1 MRGLLAIVAVVLQV
15 LVLAYMAAEREVILR
30 TGRVIHL
37 RTAPVD
43 PTDAMRG
50 EYVRLGYQISQ
61 VPRSLCRDGLPTT
74 QESPA
79 QSRVVDV
86 KADTKVYASLRVE
99 EDGVAELVSLSDR
112 RPADGLFLRGR
123 TEWNWGGDVRVR
135 YGLEAFFLEQG
146 KAAAVQEEQWREF
159 RGVPL
164 IVEAAV
170 GRSGVAV
177 LRSYRW
183 DSLGLTLSVDGTN
196 APAGRASSTLPR
208 PVRQPASAIQA
219 VLRNH
224 GTNPVAILDPPGGRA
239 FVMVPETGFGGW
251 AWHWVGE
258 SNAPPV
264 PRPEDV
270 VVLKAG
276 EAHTNRIDLLDPAW
290 FVRAPAND
298 RRQGRG
304 EPQSVANLRGELL
317 VNLWLE
323 YRPSDRTACRN
334 LPNAALIWHGRLPS
348 ARWWPNQRVD

>member
-1 MRGLLAIVAVVLQV
+1 MLAIVAVGLQV

-37 RTAPVD
+37 RAAPVN
-43 PTDAMRG
+43 PTDAMRSG
-50 EYVRLGYQISQ
+50 YVRLGYQISQ
-61 VPRSLCRDGLPTT
+61 VPRSLCRDGLPSTNET
-74 QESPA
+74 PA
-79 QSRVVDV
+79 QSPVLAL

-99 EDGVAELVSLSDR
+99 EDGLAELVSLSDR

-135 YGLEAFFLEQG
+135 YGLEAFFMEQG
-146 KAAAVQEEQWREF
+146 KAAAVQEAQGREF

-170 GRSGVAV
+170 GRNGVAV
-177 LRSYRW
+177 LRNYRW

-196 APAGRASSTLPR
+196 APAGRESAALPR
-208 PVRQPASAIQA
+208 PVRQPASAVRA

-224 GTNPVAILDPPGGRA
+224 GTNAVAILDLPGGRA
-239 FVMVPETGFGGW
+239 FVLVPETGFRGS

-270 VVLKAG
+270 VVLKPG
-276 EAHTNRIDLLDPAW
+276 EAHTNRIDLMDPAW

-298 RRQGRG
+298 RRHRRG
-304 EPQSVANLRGELL
+304 EPQSVANSGENGS
-317 VNLWLE
+317 VSFQLE
-323 YRPSDRTACRN
+323 YRPSDRAACRN